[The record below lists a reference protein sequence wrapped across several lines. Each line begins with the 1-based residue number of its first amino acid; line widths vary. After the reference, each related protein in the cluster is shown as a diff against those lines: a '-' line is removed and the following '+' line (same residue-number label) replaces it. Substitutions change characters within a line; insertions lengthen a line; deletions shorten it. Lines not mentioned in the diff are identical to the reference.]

1 MADDRRQTGVR
12 RIDLVSKAPRWNPPW
27 RREVDVGRP
36 LDDGKLIQGP
46 EPSRWPKLRLPELA
60 AAKPAIQSAPA
71 TQPKPPVPQA
81 TVPQAAARSTG
92 SVWGLL
98 LGPLMLVVLAVNL
111 LPYAAGFLARQDP
124 SVDPLLVMSRILDL
138 VKLPDFVR
146 SLILDANLAIWKP
159 LALVVVTGVMR
170 ALAFFNSG
178 SRGGLTMAFTAL
190 IIDAAAWAFFC
201 SPVALG
207 PDYGTVREAT
217 FTLLKYQAF
226 ALVAIWLLS
235 LPGRRRRLGQQAA

>member
-12 RIDLVSKAPRWNPPW
+12 RIDLVSRAPRWNPPW
-27 RREVDVGRP
+27 RREIDVGRP

-46 EPSRWPKLRLPELA
+46 EPSRWPKLRLPEPAAPKTVAQPAPRSQPRLA
-60 AAKPAIQSAPA
+60 V
-71 TQPKPPVPQA
+71 PP
-81 TVPQAAARSTG
+81 AAARSTG
-92 SVWGLL
+92 SVWGFL
-98 LGPLMLVVLAVNL
+98 LGPLMLVVLAVTL
-111 LPYAAGFLARQDP
+111 LPYAAGFLVEQDR
-124 SVDPLLVMSRILDL
+124 SVDPLLVMGRILDL

-170 ALAFFNSG
+170 ALAFFSSG

-190 IIDAAAWAFFC
+190 IIDAAAWMFFC

-226 ALVAIWLLS
+226 ALGAIWLLS
-235 LPGRRRRLGQQAA
+235 LPAGRRRLGQSTT